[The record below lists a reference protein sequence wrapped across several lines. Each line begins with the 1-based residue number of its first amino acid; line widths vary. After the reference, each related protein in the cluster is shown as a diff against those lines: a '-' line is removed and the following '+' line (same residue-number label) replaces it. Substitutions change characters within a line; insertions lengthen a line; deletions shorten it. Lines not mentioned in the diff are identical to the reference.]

1 MKNYSVEDL
10 TIPIDEYAT
19 VSMDATLADAIIAL
33 EEAQEAYTASRYLH
47 KAILV
52 LDEMSTVVGK
62 IDQLRALQALEPDDF
77 KVKIGEMRK
86 FKFSEEYLA
95 GLRDKYRSA
104 DPIIIRN
111 SMKILA
117 TKKVSE
123 FMQKP
128 QIGEFVDEEA
138 SLDTAIHKLIAG
150 RLQSLLVTRRD
161 NIIGILRLADVFAAV
176 FHEMRVLEN

>member
-1 MKNYSVEDL
+1 MKHYSVKDL
-10 TIPIDEYAT
+10 MIPIDEYAS
-19 VSMDATLADAIIAL
+19 VSRDTTLADAIVAL
-33 EEAQEAYTASRYLH
+33 EKAQEAYTASRYQH
-47 KAILV
+47 RAVLV
-52 LDEMSTVVGK
+52 LDDNGDVVGK
-62 IDQLRALQALEPDDF
+62 IGQLRALQALEPDNF
-77 KVKIGEMRK
+77 KIKVEEMRK

-104 DPIIIRN
+104 DPIIIEK

-128 QIGEFVDEEA
+128 RIGEFVDEQA

-150 RLQSLLVTRRD
+150 RLQSLLVTRD
-161 NIIGILRLADVFAAV
+161 DKIIGILRLADVFGAV
-176 FHEMRVLEN
+176 FHEMRVLET